1 MTERTLQKGGL
12 KGEFQVVLCHK
23 LGLGSGPMTVEMK
36 EGDKDKGRVSG
47 KNGSTYV
54 ERTRRRHETRF
65 E

>member
-1 MTERTLQKGGL
+1 
-12 KGEFQVVLCHK
+12 
-23 LGLGSGPMTVEMK
+23 MTVEMK